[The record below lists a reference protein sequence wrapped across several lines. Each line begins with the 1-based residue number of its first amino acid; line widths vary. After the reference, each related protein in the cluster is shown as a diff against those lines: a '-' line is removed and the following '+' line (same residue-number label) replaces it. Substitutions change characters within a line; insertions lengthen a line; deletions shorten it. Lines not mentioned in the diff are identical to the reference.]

1 MKNTSVNFLRDESG
15 QDLIEYALLIALI
28 GLASAAVFARAG
40 SDVSTIWRSANS
52 QLSTAA
58 S

>member
-1 MKNTSVNFLRDESG
+1 MKKFMLNLWRDESG
-15 QDLIEYALLIALI
+15 QDLIEYTLLVGFITM
-28 GLASAAVFARAG
+28 ASAAIFISAG
-40 SDVSTIWRSANS
+40 TSMNTIWGSANT